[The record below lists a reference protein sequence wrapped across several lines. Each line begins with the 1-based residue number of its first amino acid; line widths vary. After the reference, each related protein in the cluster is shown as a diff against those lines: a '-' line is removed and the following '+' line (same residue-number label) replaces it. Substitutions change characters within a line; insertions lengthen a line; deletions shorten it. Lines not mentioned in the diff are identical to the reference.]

1 MKIVNNDFFIKNIK
15 RIVAIKF
22 EKKIVGISIF
32 CIIINT
38 FGYWHIYNLV
48 IFFIIT
54 KYLEISFYNIIL
66 SFSLTISVKIK
77 DC

>member
-15 RIVAIKF
+15 KIVAIKF
-22 EKKIVGISIF
+22 EKKIVGIGIF

-38 FGYWHIYNLV
+38 FGYWHIYNLL

-66 SFSLTISVKIK
+66 SFSLAISVKIK